1 MDVEGGLQNVSLG
14 MNPAIVANLKS
25 SLNQA
30 LQQNIELKNRL
41 MKIHEASDLN
51 DVSSLD
57 QVSDTVCTD
66 T

>member
-41 MKIHEASDLN
+41 MKIHDASDLN

-57 QVSDTVCTD
+57 QVSDTVRTS